1 MMSKLKKLGVILLI
15 TGERENELKKKKK
28 SELMQMILVM

>member
-15 TGERENELKKKKK
+15 TGERENELKKK

>member
-15 TGERENELKKKKK
+15 TGERENELKKG
-28 SELMQMILVM
+28 ELMQMILVM

>member
-15 TGERENELKKKKK
+15 TGERENELKKRGINAND
-28 SELMQMILVM
+28 LGDVMM